1 MSEIQTSV
9 LFSRESMLYNGEI
22 YTTSKNFTVSPAVT
36 GGTNITSDTRKFRP
50 FPRPQN
56 RHLWALV
63 AEKKVLNHFN

>member
-1 MSEIQTSV
+1 MSELQTSV
-9 LFSRESMLYNGEI
+9 LILRESMLYTGEI
-22 YTTSKNFTVSPAVT
+22 YTPAVT

-63 AEKKVLNHFN
+63 TEKKVLNHFD